1 MKTRWCLIVAA
12 MFAAGSLA
20 HAAEPGPSE
29 AGKPSSGRWQIHS
42 SVYGLTKEGQVFS
55 RSENTI
61 LLDTETGKTWVLWPT
76 KDVPYSW
83 IELPQRKDA
92 ASVRKAE

>member
-1 MKTRWCLIVAA
+1 MRTRCPLIFATL
-12 MFAAGSLA
+12 FAAASA
-20 HAAEPGPSE
+20 VHAAEPAPSA
-29 AGKPSSGRWQIHS
+29 AGKPASNRWQIHS
-42 SVYGLTKEGQVFS
+42 SVYGLTKEGQVVS

-61 LLDTETGKTWVLWPT
+61 LLDTETGKTWLLWPT

-92 ASVRKAE
+92 ASIRIAE

>member
-1 MKTRWCLIVAA
+1 MKTRCLLIVVA
-12 MFAAGSLA
+12 MFAAASVV
-20 HAAEPGPSE
+20 HAADPGPAE
-29 AGKPSSGRWQIHS
+29 AGKPSSSKWQIHS
-42 SVYGLTKEGQVFS
+42 AVYGLTKEGKIVS

-61 LLDTETGKTWVLWPT
+61 LLDTETGKTWLLWPT

-92 ASVRKAE
+92 ANIRKAE